1 MADTTPA
8 AFDPKPK
15 HLGTCITCIAG
26 GTILAGSVV
35 GPAATGVS
43 NTVIV
48 SDTDTSAGVFGVAM
62 ESAATGDYFAVMGVG
77 TVCLVCEGKG
87 SGIDAGD
94 FLQTCDIGGCVK
106 TFTVA
111 AAGEAV
117 GIALEDIAANG
128 TGYAMISPFAFGKGA

>member
-1 MADTTPA
+1 MGDTTPA

-15 HLGTCITCIAG
+15 HLGTVMTMIAG
-26 GTILAGSVV
+26 GDILAGSVV
-35 GPAATGVS
+35 GPAASGTS

-48 SDTDTSAGVFGVAM
+48 ADTDTSAGVVGVAL
-62 ESAATGDYFAVMGVG
+62 ESASSGEYFAVAGVG

-111 AAGEAV
+111 AAGEGV
-117 GIALEDIAANG
+117 GVALEDISANS